1 MKAEDPEAFAP
12 TWLAVL
18 DRFAEAKKYAKCE
31 ALIEAVVEN
40 AKNMALVLCKQDIV
54 PYAEEDGEEVLYVG
68 TWQALGKIN
77 ESLTPAI
84 VT

>member
-1 MKAEDPEAFAP
+1 MKAEDPETFAP

-18 DRFAEAKKYAKCE
+18 DRFAEAKKYAKGE

-54 PYAEEDGEEVLYVG
+54 PYAEEDGRKCCTG
-68 TWQALGKIN
+68 TWQALGKIH